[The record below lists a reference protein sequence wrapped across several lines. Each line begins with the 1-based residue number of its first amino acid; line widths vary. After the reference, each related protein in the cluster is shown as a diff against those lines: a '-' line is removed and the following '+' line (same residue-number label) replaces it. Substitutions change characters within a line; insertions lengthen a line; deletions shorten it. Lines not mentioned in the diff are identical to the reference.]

1 MKVKILK
8 SHSQCQTSNNGF
20 TLIEVVIAIFIGSLV
35 LITLYG
41 SFFQIIKSKEIAESE
56 LELYHESRV
65 IMTRLS
71 QDLASLYERGN
82 VYDDT
87 TNYISVI
94 PVLEGYLEGDQSF
107 IRFTS
112 LSRDPGLNDK
122 DSDQALITYYTIQDE
137 ETGLYKLYRSEN
149 PFFEDDNNIV
159 SYPISENVILFKL
172 NYLDGIIIDE
182 ANFSDS
188 WNTNERGKVPDL
200 IQLTLVLKSPRDDE
214 VEFRSLIKLRQIQ

>member
-1 MKVKILK
+1 MKARISK
-8 SHSQCQTSNNGF
+8 SHSRCQTSGKGF

-35 LITLYG
+35 LITLYA

-65 IMTRLS
+65 IMSRLS
-71 QDLASLYERGN
+71 EDLASMYPRGN
-82 VYDDT
+82 VYD
-87 TNYISVI
+87 NKSNFISAI
-94 PVLEGYLEGDQSF
+94 PVLEGYPEGDQSF

-112 LSRDPGLNDK
+112 LSRDPGLNEK
-122 DSDQALITYYTIQDE
+122 DSDQALVTYFTVKDD

-149 PFFEDDNNIV
+149 PYFVDDSNIV

-172 NYLDGIIIDE
+172 NYMDGIIIDE

-200 IQLTLVLKSPRDDE
+200 VELTLVLKSPRDEE
-214 VEFRSLIKLRQIQ
+214 VEFRTLIKLRQIY

>member
-8 SHSQCQTSNNGF
+8 LHSQCQTTSRGF

-35 LITLYG
+35 LATLYG

-71 QDLASLYERGN
+71 QDLSSLYARGN
-82 VYDDT
+82 VYD
-87 TNYISVI
+87 NKSNFISAI

-107 IRFTS
+107 LRFTS

-122 DSDQALITYYTIQDE
+122 DSDQALITYFTVQDE

-149 PFFEDDNNIV
+149 PFFEDENNVI

-172 NYLDGIIIDE
+172 NFLDGIIIDD

-188 WNTNERGKVPDL
+188 WNTNEQGKVPGL
-200 IQLTLVLKSPRDDE
+200 IELILVLKSPRDE
-214 VEFRSLIKLRQIQ
+214 QVEFRSLIKLRQIY